1 MAVRKRITIL
11 GMGAG
16 GLLRGRN
23 KTGKNLG
30 CIINLDKIP
39 TKYEMESYN
48 ILVSES
54 QEWMLVI
61 STEDNKNAI
70 QEILK
75 K

>member
-54 QEWMLVI
+54 QE
-61 STEDNKNAI
+61 
-70 QEILK
+70 
-75 K
+75 